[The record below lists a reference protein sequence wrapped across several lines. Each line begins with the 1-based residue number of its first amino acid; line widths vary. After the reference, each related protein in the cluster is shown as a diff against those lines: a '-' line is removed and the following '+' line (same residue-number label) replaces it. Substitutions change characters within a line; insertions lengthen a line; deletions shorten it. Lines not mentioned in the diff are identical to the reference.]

1 MKRLMI
7 MALLGGQL
15 AVAAQPALA
24 AEFADG
30 RSQEMGAF
38 GGVRLRVPLDGNFQ
52 QRRVR
57 AGLTLAPVSHS
68 RTASGESRMRM
79 GEGLELGV
87 VGREPVRLAIGG
99 QDVRRLGAAQGDE
112 DEDRDDGP
120 GTVGWIAIGFA
131 GLVLVGAGIVYFMF
145 EDINED

>member
-1 MKRLMI
+1 L
-7 MALLGGQL
+7 
-15 AVAAQPALA
+15 
-24 AEFADG
+24 
-30 RSQEMGAF
+30 
-38 GGVRLRVPLDGNFQ
+38 
-52 QRRVR
+52 
-57 AGLTLAPVSHS
+57 HS
-68 RTASGESRMRM
+68 RTANGESRMRM

-131 GLVLVGAGIVYFMF
+131 GLVLVGAGVVYFMF

>member
-1 MKRLMI
+1 MI
-7 MALLGGQL
+7 TALVGGQL
-15 AVAAQPALA
+15 AIAAQSALA
-24 AEFADG
+24 AELADG

-38 GGVRLRVPLDGNFQ
+38 GGVRLRVPLDGNVQ

-57 AGLTLAPVSHS
+57 AGLTLAPVLHS
-68 RTASGESRMRM
+68 RTANGQSRMRM

-120 GTVGWIAIGFA
+120 GTVGWIALGFA
-131 GLVLVGAGIVYFMF
+131 GLVLVGAGIVYLMF

>member
-1 MKRLMI
+1 MKSLMI

-24 AEFADG
+24 AEFADA

-38 GGVRLRVPLDGNFQ
+38 GGVRLRVPLDGNVQ

-57 AGLTLAPVSHS
+57 AGLTLAPVLHS
-68 RTASGESRMRM
+68 RTANGEVRMRM

-87 VGREPVRLAIGG
+87 VGRAPVRLAIGG

-112 DEDRDDGP
+112 EEDRDDGP
-120 GTVGWIAIGFA
+120 GTVGWIALGFA
-131 GLVLVGAGIVYFMF
+131 GLVLVGAGIVYLMF